1 MGDNSQG
8 QRNSPKPTNR
18 GPAQS
23 TRDGDYPALA
33 SYFDCFS
40 TSFTRDL
47 TLHPEH
53 DFRHLQEQKNWKIG
67 SSIYNE
73 QRRQF
78 LTAVVAESQSPVHAF
93 FIGHPTFLEYDT
105 TASPVHE
112 LSRLQR
118 QIDGPVDHAAY
129 DAAFLAEFHGPLDSF
144 FREYPVLDYNPH
156 GPPMGEFRRLVS
168 ASGWDPER
176 AKRRENAR
184 TPESRAYRRAR
195 TAFFDAF
202 RNEFDSLFGSDVEDF
217 ATWKSLCET
226 LGVNPVPDTVT
237 QCRKVSKL
245 VVDVCAS
252 AD

>member
-8 QRNSPKPTNR
+8 QGNSPKPTNG

-23 TRDGDYPALA
+23 TRDGDYPELA
-33 SYFDCFS
+33 TYFDCFS
-40 TSFTRDL
+40 TSFTRDV

-53 DFRHLQEQKNWKIG
+53 DFRLLQYQKGWEIG
-67 SSIYNE
+67 SSMYNE

-78 LTAVVAESQSPVHAF
+78 LTAVVAESQSPVHTF

-105 TASPVHE
+105 TASPLHE

-118 QIDGPVDHAAY
+118 HIEGPVDHVAFN
-129 DAAFLAEFHGPLDSF
+129 AAFVAEFNGPLDCF
-144 FREYPVLDYNPH
+144 FLRYSVLDYNPR

-176 AKRRENAR
+176 VKRPENAR
-184 TPESRAYRRAR
+184 TPESLAYRCARAG
-195 TAFFDAF
+195 FFDAF
-202 RNEFDSLFGSDVEDF
+202 RGEFDSLFGSDVEEF
-217 ATWKSLCET
+217 TTWKSLCET
-226 LGVNPVPDTVT
+226 LGVYPIPDTIT
-237 QCRKVSKL
+237 QCRKVSIL